1 VRLGHSAG
9 ALLLLLASACK
20 EKPQKF
26 TTTVEV
32 MQVRTFGGGS
42 AGAGGAGAAGKGA
55 AGAPSGAKLTD
66 LDLKYVDCPGNARQ
80 VLRAPREFSEC
91 GTKLKVGDKLK
102 ADVTLTYNPERGTYR
117 SEITHLGAC
126 DLKMDMKDE
135 ANYQTVENCSDVK
148 ASGSVVGVRCERLR
162 SPELIAKCPWLR
174 RN

>member
-1 VRLGHSAG
+1 LPI
-9 ALLLLLASACK
+9 SACK
-20 EKPQKF
+20 GKPQKF

-32 MQVRTFGGGS
+32 MQVRTFGGGGGGAAGGVGGAANAGAPGKGS
-42 AGAGGAGAAGKGA
+42 AGA
-55 AGAPSGAKLTD
+55 GAKLTD
-66 LDLKYVDCPGNARQ
+66 LDLKYVECPGNARQ
-80 VLRAPREFSEC
+80 ILRAPREFSEC
-91 GTKLKVGDKLK
+91 GTKLKVGDKVK

-148 ASGSVVGVRCERLR
+148 ASGSVVGVRCDRLR
-162 SPELIAKCPWLR
+162 SPELLAKCPWLR